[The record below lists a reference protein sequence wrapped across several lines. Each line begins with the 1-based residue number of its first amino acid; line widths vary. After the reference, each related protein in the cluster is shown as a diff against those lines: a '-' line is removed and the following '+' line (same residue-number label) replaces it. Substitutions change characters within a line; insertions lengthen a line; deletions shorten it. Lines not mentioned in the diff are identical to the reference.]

1 MMDGESKAGLQDDVV
16 LVKRR
21 AQALNERLRTLLRT
35 MTAVERDDPEFA
47 QEMRHYGIIA
57 DFAEITTGIGD
68 LDVAVAALVRK
79 LGFD

>member
-1 MMDGESKAGLQDDVV
+1 VDGDVRTTLQTEVAA
-16 LVKRR
+16 VKQR

-57 DFAEITTGIGD
+57 EFAEIATSIGD
-68 LDVAVAALVRK
+68 FDVAVAALVRR
-79 LGFD
+79 LGYE